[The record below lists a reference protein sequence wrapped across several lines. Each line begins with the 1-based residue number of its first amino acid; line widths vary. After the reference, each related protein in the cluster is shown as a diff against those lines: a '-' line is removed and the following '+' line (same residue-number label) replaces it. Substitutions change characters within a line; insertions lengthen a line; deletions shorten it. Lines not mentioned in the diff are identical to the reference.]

1 MSVSFQPWSP
11 EEKNNSYNNYYY
23 SNNPYRNQNTYSYL
37 VKESKLIPTNNPYVL
52 VPNNIPEAYPR
63 ELISGEYRIGELV
76 MGFSTPV
83 FKNITVSDAINNTFP
98 YIAWNG
104 TVVNIPIDYAW
115 AVFPSSVTM
124 INSGYQSQLNI
135 MNIMLESGKYG
146 IMAEANGTIVIER
159 GYHGSPALN
168 VPINNFF
175 RPGIG
180 SSRTEFKVVNNSYYF
195 NNIGDGKTMWY
206 GGTEYLPGTYNNTLQ
221 FNISNNFSGNISIV
235 AIRNSHIA
243 ETKYINSSTNHE
255 MKYNVSFR
263 QTFSG
268 IEKNGYYYFII
279 NSNGFNGNISFDG
292 ILVKQINPD

>member
-63 ELISGEYRIGELV
+63 ESIGGEYRIGQLV
-76 MGFSTPV
+76 MGFPSPV
-83 FKNITVSDAINNTFP
+83 FKNITLSDAINNTFP

-115 AVFPSSVTM
+115 GVCPSAATRA
-124 INSGYQSQLNI
+124 NSGYQSQLDI

-159 GYHGSPALN
+159 GYHGTPALYVPMNN
-168 VPINNFF
+168 VF
-175 RPGIG
+175 RPDIG
-180 SSRTEFKVVNNSYYF
+180 LSSTKLSVINYSVS
-195 NNIGDGKTMWY
+195 
-206 GGTEYLPGTYNNTLQ
+206 EYLPGTYNNTLQ
-221 FNISNNFSGNISIV
+221 FIASNNFLGNISIE
-235 AIRNSHIA
+235 ACLDGHIA
-243 ETKYINSSTNHE
+243 ETKYIDAIGYHGS
-255 MKYNVSFR
+255 KYNVSFT
-263 QTFSG
+263 QTFSE
-268 IEKNGYYYFII
+268 IETHGRYYFII
-279 NSNGFNGNISFDG
+279 KSNGFNGTLSFDN
-292 ILVKQINPD
+292 ILIKQIKPNYN